1 MRFDLVDLR
10 LFLNVAEAA
19 SITHGAA
26 KTNLALASASER
38 IRGMEELLG
47 VSLLERGRRG
57 VEPTP
62 AGRALL
68 HHARIVTRQ
77 IERMRGELSG
87 FSGGLKGQVRL
98 LSNTAALSELL
109 PEILGGFLAAH
120 PNIDIDLE
128 EQPSYDIVRLVADGF
143 AEIGIAAD
151 FVDHAGLESLPFATD
166 RLVLV
171 TPHRHPLA
179 RRRSHHFRDLLDHD
193 FVGLDAA
200 SALQQHLAEHAVQ
213 AGRPLKL
220 RVRLRSFDAVCRM
233 VENGIGIAV
242 IPETAARRSAA
253 SMGLRMARLADPW
266 STRELSICLRSFD
279 ALSVQARQLV
289 EHLRLN
295 GPKAVASR

>member
-1 MRFDLVDLR
+1 MW
-10 LFLNVAEAA
+10 
-19 SITHGAA
+19 
-26 KTNLALASASER
+26 
-38 IRGMEELLG
+38 
-47 VSLLERGRRG
+47 
-57 VEPTP
+57 
-62 AGRALL
+62 
-68 HHARIVTRQ
+68 
-77 IERMRGELSG
+77 GELSG

-213 AGRPLKL
+213 AGRPLKQ

-253 SMGLRMARLADPW
+253 SMGLRMARLAEPW
-266 STRELSICLRSFD
+266 SARELSICLRSFD